1 MRILKYDESASS
13 RETERPMS
21 TEGSHSSPRCSW
33 VGDDGEGGGGGRCM
47 GSGGSEEM
55 ARAGLADWLK
65 SRERM
70 KKEFDGLLDRFVFL
84 SHDVVYP
91 FYMSVYL

>member
-1 MRILKYDESASS
+1 
-13 RETERPMS
+13 
-21 TEGSHSSPRCSW
+21 
-33 VGDDGEGGGGGRCM
+33 M

-70 KKEFDGLLDRFVFL
+70 EKEFDGLLDRFVFL